1 MRKATRLLTIAAQ
14 ALAVAAALTA
24 LTILVVP
31 RAFGWRLVDV
41 LSGSMTPTYPA
52 RSVLALEAVN
62 PSRVRAGDVIAFHRG
77 DDPRTLVTHR
87 VVRVQHS
94 GGQLSFVTKGDA
106 NSDADRD
113 PVPASELRGR
123 VVFGAPHLGWLV
135 QTVHTP
141 AGYAGLLLFP
151 GMLVIAN
158 EIGSIRRELRGGASA
173 GEAGADGTTRQVLLA
188 TIAADWTQLLSIA
201 DLTTRAGG
209 SIEVVGP
216 ASITVALVAEPAR
229 VRAFEEALQRYGVV
243 ASAKSRAVTVPAP
256 AGLGDDVDGSTAA
269 RLDLGMKTMAVA
281 LRTNHGSAAGEEE

>member
-1 MRKATRLLTIAAQ
+1 MRKAKRLLTIAAQ

-24 LTILVVP
+24 LSILVVP

-87 VVRVQHS
+87 VVRVQRS
-94 GGQLSFVTKGDA
+94 AGQLSFVTKGDA
-106 NSDADRD
+106 NDAADRD

-141 AGYAGLLLFP
+141 AGYAALLLFP

-158 EIGSIRRELRGGASA
+158 EIGSIRRELRGDSA
-173 GEAGADGTTRQVLLA
+173 DGAGAGGTTRQVLLA
-188 TIAADWTQLLSIA
+188 TIAADWTQLLGIA

-229 VRAFEEALQRYGVV
+229 VRAFEDALQRYGVV

-256 AGLGDDVDGSTAA
+256 AGLGEEVNDSTAA
-269 RLDLGMKTMAVA
+269 RLDLGMKTMAVG
-281 LRTNHGSAAGEEE
+281 LRTNHGVAAGKEG